1 MTILIFKEALIAYLN
16 IQQTQSNTSIF
27 IWTRISVYL
36 TSTPFTT
43 GFALLKLLMEISDYL
58 ASKCSNVVTN

>member
-27 IWTRISVYL
+27 IW